1 MVIFHGEL
9 LNNQMLW
16 FMTLITDSW
25 DITSVNPQINPGWF
39 IKGFT
44 GPPNGEESAT
54 SISPIRPAQVT
65 SPW

>member
-1 MVIFHGEL
+1 MVHDV
-9 LNNQMLW
+9 
-16 FMTLITDSW
+16 ITDSW